1 MSAFG
6 TPIKDFSGV
15 RGATSHSS
23 GSLNVP
29 SGALIIVGVTAGN
42 PGATPVLSVSDTTG
56 NTYTARGLNTNGAAQ
71 VWQQFFYC
79 LAATADA
86 ANVITGASTSS
97 ANWLDLAVWVVPL
110 SSAAT
115 FDSDALHG
123 SGSGGTMTSA
133 TFNTSGS
140 DEFAACFID
149 DGGFGSG
156 GFSANNGWT
165 TDSASYGTFDAA
177 CHTTFSSPQ
186 VGITGSMS
194 NGGGSSGAALAIAF
208 KAGGSPP
215 PSSGAPV
222 VVIMQ

>member
-6 TPIKDFSGV
+6 SPTTNFTGSRGV
-15 RGATSHSS
+15 TSQSS

-29 SGALIIVGVTAGN
+29 AGALIIVGVTSGN
-42 PGATPVLSVSDTTG
+42 PAATPILSVSDTTG
-56 NTYTARGLNTNGAAQ
+56 NSYVPRGLNTNSSAQ

-79 LAATADA
+79 LAAAADV
-86 ANVITGASTSS
+86 ANVITGAATSS
-97 ANWLDLAVWVVPL
+97 SNWLNLAVWVVPL
-110 SSAAT
+110 SAAAT
-115 FDSDALHG
+115 FDADALHG
-123 SGSGGTMTSA
+123 TGSGGTCTSA
-133 TFNTSGS
+133 SFNTSGS

-156 GFSANNGWT
+156 GWSANNGWT
-165 TDSASYGTFDAA
+165 TDSSGYGTFDAA

-186 VGITGSMS
+186 VGATGSMTGS
-194 NGGGSSGAALAIAF
+194 SSSGAALAIAF